1 MYHSRLPGWK
11 KEGHQEVSSKPFPYR
26 CVLIECSKRDGLEKA
41 VYRIEQAIKRSKTQ
55 GSRSEDEQ
63 NTFHLQNLLNEAQ
76 GLLPRQNLNL
86 DPALQVRGVQPARQD
101 QLGQPMTGAEILG
114 DPNSDDHFALDDAEN
129 PLQLLARASDL
140 TVPPNHSTY
149 SHNVP
154 TPTSL
159 PSRSSQGRDLDLQT
173 FFGPF
178 RPSLDVGETI
188 DPIENG
194 LVTTEEVD
202 GLFT

>member
-1 MYHSRLPGWK
+1 M
-11 KEGHQEVSSKPFPYR
+11 
-26 CVLIECSKRDGLEKA
+26 EKA
-41 VYRIEQAIKRSKTQ
+41 VFRIEQAIKRSKTQ

-76 GLLPRQNLNL
+76 GLLPSQNQNL
-86 DPALQVRGVQPARQD
+86 DPALQVRGGQQPSHQG
-101 QLGQPMTGAEILG
+101 QLGQPLSGTEILG

-140 TVPPNHSTY
+140 TIPPNQSTY
-149 SHNVP
+149 SQNVP
-154 TPTSL
+154 TPVSL
-159 PSRSSQGRDLDLQT
+159 PSRSGQGRDQDLQT

-178 RPSLDVGETI
+178 RPSLDIGEAI

-194 LVTTEEVD
+194 LVTAPEVD